1 MDRRTFLAG
10 VALGATTALA
20 GCQQQSIEETPVPEE
35 NEQVNVEE
43 LEVEDKKAEPAERV
57 DGKPFSSTSKLEE
70 LSEVQR
76 NSVNMMN
83 YIAVL
88 MQQVIASKSNR
99 LQLESLYSDLL
110 NNVSPNAVDAN
121 TLDEIEQVLDTLE
134 NYRMLSVKRDRLKI
148 IYERAQ
154 ADAIKQAIPNPLTLL
169 SAIES
174 RNAAQ
179 LLASAVYM
187 AIDSAASYTSAMSDA
202 ETEYM
207 QSGWELDDQESE
219 NLHNAR
225 KEMFSYTVQTVS
237 EYGLPGSIALN
248 EEAVSSFVS
257 WEGEQVANRL
267 RFFEKNSDV
276 YCGLGAYWLLLA
288 QSYQEHANYE
298 ECIRAIEVYEQYSTG
313 ILRKDRTYAKALS
326 VALLACEE
334 LDEQIYLDHGK
345 RWAEAILLNSAED
358 DWALRYYAAQTYVA
372 LAGKSEDSG
381 YLALAYET
389 ALDNA
394 NELLAKQRDLNDA
407 YLAPLAKI
415 DGAASFPWS
424 SDEEKERD
432 SYNKMLEDERKVEL
446 APLYEPLLMNLELIR
461 AICTEH
467 PEVVPDT
474 AAADEII
481 HGAGSLFLVPALDAQ
496 YTFSGGDSSQDVA
509 GIVYDCTELR
519 VPATLVTASAAISS
533 EVIADGETTT
543 IDDWSLDH
551 VDRNDS
557 EDISAFAAVY
567 KSASAKD
574 VQYEDGCEVNLQI
587 DPCPK
592 WGLPQIGASFRANS
606 TKKMPWDNL
615 ALWDDGFSFEQL

>member
-1 MDRRTFLAG
+1 MDRRTFLVG
-10 VALGATTALA
+10 MALGATTALA
-20 GCQQQSIEETPVPEE
+20 GCQQQPIEEVPTQDKI
-35 NEQVNVEE
+35 EQLGVEE
-43 LEVEDKKAEPAERV
+43 LEAEDKKVEPAERV
-57 DGKPFSSTSKLEE
+57 DGKPFSSASKLEE

-121 TLDEIEQVLDTLE
+121 TLDEIDQVLDTLE
-134 NYRMLSVKRDRLKI
+134 NYRMLDVKRDRLKT
-148 IYERAQ
+148 IYERTQ

-187 AIDSAASYTSAMSDA
+187 AIDSAASYSSAMSDA
-202 ETEYM
+202 EAEYM

-225 KEMFSYTVQTVS
+225 KGMFSYTVQTVS
-237 EYGLPGSIALN
+237 EYELPGSIALN

-298 ECIRAIEVYEQYSTG
+298 ECVRAIEVYEQYSTG
-313 ILRKDRTYAKALS
+313 ILRKDRTYAKALT
-326 VALLACEE
+326 VALLAS
-334 LDEQIYLDHGK
+334 EQLGDQTYLDHGK

-372 LAGKSEDSG
+372 LAGKSGDSG

-394 NELLAKQRDLNDA
+394 NELLAKQRELNSA
-407 YLAPLAKI
+407 YLAPLAKL
-415 DGAASFPWS
+415 DGAADFPWS

-446 APLYEPLLMNLELIR
+446 APLHEPLLMNLGLIR

-481 HGAGSLFLVPALDAQ
+481 HGAGSLFLVPALDAR
-496 YTFSGGDSSQDVA
+496 YTFSGGESSQDAA
-509 GIVYDCTELR
+509 GIAYDCTELR
-519 VPATLVTASAAISS
+519 VPATLVTASAVITS
-533 EVIADGETTT
+533 EVVAGGTKAT
-543 IDDWSLDH
+543 IGDWSLDH
-551 VDRNDS
+551 VDRDDNGDVS
-557 EDISAFAAVY
+557 TFVAIY
-567 KSASAKD
+567 KSAGAKD
-574 VQYEDGCEVNLQI
+574 VRYEDGCEVNLQI
-587 DPCPK
+587 DPCSEWELPK
-592 WGLPQIGASFRANS
+592 ISASFRASS

>member
-1 MDRRTFLAG
+1 MDRRTFLTG
-10 VALGATTALA
+10 MALGATAALA
-20 GCQQQSIEETPVPEE
+20 GCHQQPIEETPVPEE
-35 NEQVNVEE
+35 AKQASIEE
-43 LEVEDKKAEPAERV
+43 LEAEDKKVEPAERI
-57 DGKPFSSTSKLEE
+57 DGKPFSSSSKLEE

-121 TLDEIEQVLDTLE
+121 TLDEIDQVLDTLE
-134 NYRMLSVKRDRLKI
+134 NYRMLSVKRDRLKT

-154 ADAIKQAIPNPLTLL
+154 ANAIKQAIPNPLTLL

-187 AIDSAASYTSAMSDA
+187 AIDSAASYASAMSDA
-202 ETEYM
+202 ETECM

-225 KEMFSYTVQTVS
+225 KGMFSYTVQTVS
-237 EYGLPGSIALN
+237 EYELPGSIALN

-257 WEGEQVANRL
+257 WESEQVANRL

-313 ILRKDRTYAKALS
+313 ILRKDRTYAKALT
-326 VALLACEE
+326 VALLAS
-334 LDEQIYLDHGK
+334 EQLNDQTYLDHGK
-345 RWAEAILLNSAED
+345 RWVEAILLNSAED

-372 LAGKSEDSG
+372 LAGKSGDSG

-394 NELLAKQRDLNDA
+394 NELLAKQRELNNT
-407 YLAPLAKI
+407 YLAPLAKL
-415 DGAASFPWS
+415 DGAANFPWS

-461 AICTEH
+461 AICAEH

-481 HGAGSLFLVPALDAQ
+481 HGAGSLYLVPALDAR
-496 YTFSGGDSSQDVA
+496 YTFSSSESTQDA
-509 GIVYDCTELR
+509 TGIVYDCTELR
-519 VPATLVTASAAISS
+519 VPVTLVAASAVIFS
-533 EVIADGETTT
+533 EVVAGGTTTT

-551 VDRNDS
+551 VDRDDNRDA
-557 EDISAFAAVY
+557 SAFVAVY
-567 KSASAKD
+567 KSVSAKD
-574 VQYEDGCEVNLQI
+574 VHYEDGCEVSLQI
-587 DPCPK
+587 DPCPE
-592 WGLPQIGASFRANS
+592 WGLPQISVSFRASS

>member
-10 VALGATTALA
+10 MALGATAALA
-20 GCQQQSIEETPVPEE
+20 GCHQQPIEETPVPEE
-35 NEQVNVEE
+35 NEQVSVEE
-43 LEVEDKKAEPAERV
+43 LEAEDKKVEPAKRV
-57 DGKPFSSTSKLEE
+57 DGKPFSSASKLEE

-110 NNVSPNAVDAN
+110 NNVSPNAVDDN
-121 TLDEIEQVLDTLE
+121 TLDEIDQVLDTLE
-134 NYRMLSVKRDRLKI
+134 NYRMLSVKRDRLKT

-174 RNAAQ
+174 RRAAQ

-187 AIDSAASYTSAMSDA
+187 AIDSAASYASAMSDA

-225 KEMFSYTVQTVS
+225 KGMFSYTVQTVS
-237 EYGLPGSIALN
+237 EYELPGSIALN

-313 ILRKDRTYAKALS
+313 ILRKDRTYAKALT
-326 VALLACEE
+326 VALLASEQ
-334 LDEQIYLDHGK
+334 LDDQTYLDHGK

-372 LAGKSEDSG
+372 LAGKSGDSG

-394 NELLAKQRDLNDA
+394 NELLAKQRDLNDT
-407 YLAPLAKI
+407 YLAPLAKL
-415 DGAASFPWS
+415 DGAANLPWS

-432 SYNKMLEDERKVEL
+432 NYNKMLESERKVEL

-467 PEVVPDT
+467 PEAVPDT
-474 AAADEII
+474 AMADEIV
-481 HGAGSLFLVPALDAQ
+481 HGAGSLFLVPALDAR
-496 YTFSGGDSSQDVA
+496 YTFSGSESTQDA
-509 GIVYDCTELR
+509 TGIVYDCTELR
-519 VPATLVTASAAISS
+519 VPATLVTASATISS

-551 VDRNDS
+551 VDRDDS
-557 EDISAFAAVY
+557 EDVSAFVAVY

-574 VQYEDGCEVNLQI
+574 VHYQDGCEVNLQI
-587 DPCPK
+587 NPCPK

>member
-10 VALGATTALA
+10 MTLGATAALA
-20 GCQQQSIEETPVPEE
+20 GCHQQPIEETPVPEE
-35 NEQVNVEE
+35 NEQVGVEE
-43 LEVEDKKAEPAERV
+43 LEAEDKKVEPAERV
-57 DGKPFSSTSKLEE
+57 DGKPFSSASKLEE

-121 TLDEIEQVLDTLE
+121 TLDEIDQVLDTLE

-154 ADAIKQAIPNPLTLL
+154 ADAIKQAIPNPLSLL

-174 RNAAQ
+174 RSAAQ

-187 AIDSAASYTSAMSDA
+187 DIDSAASYASAMSDA

-225 KEMFSYTVQTVS
+225 KGMFSYTVQTVS
-237 EYGLPGSIALN
+237 EYELPGSIALN

-313 ILRKDRTYAKALS
+313 ILRKDRTYAKALT
-326 VALLACEE
+326 VALLASEQ
-334 LDEQIYLDHGK
+334 LDDQTYLDHGK

-372 LAGKSEDSG
+372 LAGKSGDSG

-394 NELLAKQRDLNDA
+394 NELLAKQRDLNDT
-407 YLAPLAKI
+407 YLAPLAKL
-415 DGAASFPWS
+415 DRAANLPWS

-432 SYNKMLEDERKVEL
+432 SYNKMLESERKVEL

-474 AAADEII
+474 AMADEIV
-481 HGAGSLFLVPALDAQ
+481 HGAGSLFLVPALDTR
-496 YTFSGGDSSQDVA
+496 YTFSSGESTQEAPGV
-509 GIVYDCTELR
+509 VYDCTELR
-519 VPATLVTASAAISS
+519 VPATLVTASATISS

-551 VDRNDS
+551 VDRDDS
-557 EDISAFAAVY
+557 EDVSAFVAVY

-574 VQYEDGCEVNLQI
+574 VHYQDGCEVNLQI

>member
-1 MDRRTFLAG
+1 MDRRTFLTGMAF
-10 VALGATTALA
+10 GATAALV
-20 GCQQQSIEETPVPEE
+20 GCYQQPIEETPVPEE
-35 NEQVNVEE
+35 NEQVSVEE
-43 LEVEDKKAEPAERV
+43 LEAEDKKVEPAKRV
-57 DGKPFSSTSKLEE
+57 DGKPFSSASKLEE

-121 TLDEIEQVLDTLE
+121 TLDEIDQVLDTLE
-134 NYRMLSVKRDRLKI
+134 NYRMLSVKRDRLKT

-174 RNAAQ
+174 RRAAQ

-187 AIDSAASYTSAMSDA
+187 AIDSAASYASAMSDA

-225 KEMFSYTVQTVS
+225 KGMFSYTVQTVS
-237 EYGLPGSIALN
+237 EYELPGSIALN

-313 ILRKDRTYAKALS
+313 ILRKDRTYAKALT
-326 VALLACEE
+326 VALLASEQ
-334 LDEQIYLDHGK
+334 LDDQTYLDHGK

-372 LAGKSEDSG
+372 LAGKSGDSG

-394 NELLAKQRDLNDA
+394 NELLAKQRDLNDT
-407 YLAPLAKI
+407 YLAPLAKL
-415 DGAASFPWS
+415 DGAASLPWS

-432 SYNKMLEDERKVEL
+432 SYNRMLESERKVEL

-461 AICTEH
+461 AIHTEH

-474 AAADEII
+474 TTADEIV
-481 HGAGSLFLVPALDAQ
+481 HGAGSLFLVPALDAR
-496 YTFSGGDSSQDVA
+496 YTFSDSESTQDA
-509 GIVYDCTELR
+509 PGIVYDCAELR
-519 VPATLVTASAAISS
+519 VPATLVTASAVISS
-533 EVIADGETTT
+533 EVVADGAATT
-543 IDDWSLDH
+543 IDDWFLDH
-551 VDRNDS
+551 VDRDDS
-557 EDISAFAAVY
+557 EGASAFVAVY

-574 VQYEDGCEVNLQI
+574 VHYQDGCEVNLQI
-587 DPCPK
+587 DPCPM
-592 WGLPQIGASFRANS
+592 WGLPQISASFRANS

>member
-1 MDRRTFLAG
+1 MDRRTFLTGMAF
-10 VALGATTALA
+10 GATAALV
-20 GCQQQSIEETPVPEE
+20 GCHQQPIEETPAPEE
-35 NEQVNVEE
+35 NEQVSVEE
-43 LEVEDKKAEPAERV
+43 LEAEGNKVEPAERV
-57 DGKPFSSTSKLEE
+57 DGKPFSSASKLEE

-121 TLDEIEQVLDTLE
+121 TLDEIDQVLDTLE

-169 SAIES
+169 SVIES
-174 RNAAQ
+174 RSAVQ

-187 AIDSAASYTSAMSDA
+187 AIDSAASYASAMSDA

-225 KEMFSYTVQTVS
+225 KGMFSYTVQTVS
-237 EYGLPGSIALN
+237 EYELPGSIALN

-313 ILRKDRTYAKALS
+313 ILRKDRTYAKALT
-326 VALLACEE
+326 VALLASEQ
-334 LDEQIYLDHGK
+334 LDDQTYLDHGK

-372 LAGKSEDSG
+372 LAGKSGDSG

-394 NELLAKQRDLNDA
+394 NELLAKQRDLNDT
-407 YLAPLAKI
+407 YLAPLAKL
-415 DGAASFPWS
+415 DGAANLPWS

-432 SYNKMLEDERKVEL
+432 SYNKMLESERKVEL

-461 AICTEH
+461 AIHTEH

-474 AAADEII
+474 TTADEIV
-481 HGAGSLFLVPALDAQ
+481 HGAGSLFLVPALDAR
-496 YTFSGGDSSQDVA
+496 YTFSDSESTQDA
-509 GIVYDCTELR
+509 PDIVYDCAELR
-519 VPATLVTASAAISS
+519 VPATLVTASAVISS
-533 EVIADGETTT
+533 EVVADGAATT

-551 VDRNDS
+551 VDRDDS
-557 EDISAFAAVY
+557 EGASAFVAVY

-574 VQYEDGCEVNLQI
+574 VHYQDGCEVNLQI
-587 DPCPK
+587 DPCPM
-592 WGLPQIGASFRANS
+592 WGLPQISASFRANS

>member
-10 VALGATTALA
+10 MALGATTALA

-43 LEVEDKKAEPAERV
+43 LEAEDKKAEPAERV
-57 DGKPFSSTSKLEE
+57 DGKPFSSASKLEE
-70 LSEVQR
+70 LSDVQR

-187 AIDSAASYTSAMSDA
+187 AIDSAASYASAMSDA

-372 LAGKSEDSG
+372 LAGKSGDSG
-381 YLALAYET
+381 YLALAHET

-394 NELLAKQRDLNDA
+394 NELLAKQRELNA
-407 YLAPLAKI
+407 TYLAPLARI
-415 DGAASFPWS
+415 DGAASFP
-424 SDEEKERD
+424 
-432 SYNKMLEDERKVEL
+432 
-446 APLYEPLLMNLELIR
+446 
-461 AICTEH
+461 
-467 PEVVPDT
+467 
-474 AAADEII
+474 
-481 HGAGSLFLVPALDAQ
+481 
-496 YTFSGGDSSQDVA
+496 
-509 GIVYDCTELR
+509 
-519 VPATLVTASAAISS
+519 
-533 EVIADGETTT
+533 
-543 IDDWSLDH
+543 
-551 VDRNDS
+551 
-557 EDISAFAAVY
+557 
-567 KSASAKD
+567 
-574 VQYEDGCEVNLQI
+574 
-587 DPCPK
+587 
-592 WGLPQIGASFRANS
+592 
-606 TKKMPWDNL
+606 
-615 ALWDDGFSFEQL
+615 

>member
-10 VALGATTALA
+10 IALGATTALA

-43 LEVEDKKAEPAERV
+43 LEAEDKKAEPAERV
-57 DGKPFSSTSKLEE
+57 DGKPFSSASKLEE

-187 AIDSAASYTSAMSDA
+187 AIDSAASYASAMSDA

-345 RWAEAILLNSAED
+345 RWVEAILLNSAED

-372 LAGKSEDSG
+372 LAGKSGDSG
-381 YLALAYET
+381 YLTLAYET
-389 ALDNA
+389 SLDNA

-407 YLAPLAKI
+407 YLAPLAKL
-415 DGAASFPWS
+415 DGAANLPWS

-432 SYNKMLEDERKVEL
+432 SYNKMLESERKVEL

-467 PEVVPDT
+467 PEAVPDT
-474 AAADEII
+474 AMADEIV
-481 HGAGSLFLVPALDAQ
+481 HGAGSLFLVPALDTR
-496 YTFSGGDSSQDVA
+496 YTFSSGESTQEAPGV
-509 GIVYDCTELR
+509 VYDCTELR
-519 VPATLVTASAAISS
+519 VPATLVTASATISS

-551 VDRNDS
+551 VDRDDS
-557 EDISAFAAVY
+557 EDVSAFVAVY

-574 VQYEDGCEVNLQI
+574 VHYQGGCEVNLQI
-587 DPCPK
+587 NPCPK

>member
-10 VALGATTALA
+10 MTLGATAALA
-20 GCQQQSIEETPVPEE
+20 GCHQQPIEETPVPEK
-35 NEQVNVEE
+35 NEQVGVEE
-43 LEVEDKKAEPAERV
+43 LEAEDKKVEPAERV
-57 DGKPFSSTSKLEE
+57 DGKPFSSASKLEE

-121 TLDEIEQVLDTLE
+121 TLDEIDQVLDTLE

-174 RNAAQ
+174 RSAAQ

-187 AIDSAASYTSAMSDA
+187 AIDSAASYASAMSDA

-225 KEMFSYTVQTVS
+225 KGMFSYTVQTVS
-237 EYGLPGSIALN
+237 EYELPGSIALN

-313 ILRKDRTYAKALS
+313 ILRKDRTYAKALT
-326 VALLACEE
+326 VALLASEQ
-334 LDEQIYLDHGK
+334 LDE
-345 RWAEAILLNSAED
+345 A
-358 DWALRYYAAQTYVA
+358 
-372 LAGKSEDSG
+372 
-381 YLALAYET
+381 
-389 ALDNA
+389 
-394 NELLAKQRDLNDA
+394 
-407 YLAPLAKI
+407 
-415 DGAASFPWS
+415 PWS
-424 SDEEKERD
+424 
-432 SYNKMLEDERKVEL
+432 
-446 APLYEPLLMNLELIR
+446 
-461 AICTEH
+461 
-467 PEVVPDT
+467 
-474 AAADEII
+474 
-481 HGAGSLFLVPALDAQ
+481 
-496 YTFSGGDSSQDVA
+496 
-509 GIVYDCTELR
+509 
-519 VPATLVTASAAISS
+519 
-533 EVIADGETTT
+533 
-543 IDDWSLDH
+543 
-551 VDRNDS
+551 
-557 EDISAFAAVY
+557 
-567 KSASAKD
+567 
-574 VQYEDGCEVNLQI
+574 
-587 DPCPK
+587 
-592 WGLPQIGASFRANS
+592 WGLRWQKGQPRMPGAPRGCRQAPRAWEAS
-606 TKKMPWDNL
+606 SAWAARRPRQVVGACRYSSRPW
-615 ALWDDGFSFEQL
+615 